1 MTERVLVVGTGLIG
15 GSIALA
21 LRQGAELVVRGF
33 DTVPANAKA
42 AMDLGALDEVAEDL
56 SEGVKESDIV
66 VVATPVGEVLP
77 TVEVLA
83 ASARPGTIVTDVGS
97 TKSGIVLRAEAMLG
111 PQRPFVGGHPMAGTE
126 GEGVGSARADL
137 FVDAL
142 WILTPTDGTDSDAY
156 RRVNTLVGSLGAR
169 TLALDPAEH
178 DRLVALVSHLPYAI
192 ATALMAVAGE
202 EADPRVFRAAA
213 GSFRDVTR
221 TAGSNPTVWRDIF
234 ATNADAVV
242 RELDQFGAALNE
254 VRSAVADARW
264 ADLDAIIERARSARK
279 RFPPKGERTPAE
291 PVTLEVGVP
300 DRPGVFAE
308 ITTAIGEG
316 GINIEDLWVDH
327 TSVGGVLHVVVDG
340 RTTGDRAAE
349 LLTGKGFR
357 TTIVEDR

>member
-1 MTERVLVVGTGLIG
+1 MVGTGLIG

-21 LRQGAELVVRGF
+21 LRKNTDVLVRGF
-33 DTVPANAKA
+33 DALPANAMA
-42 AMDLGALDEVAEDL
+42 AMELGALDEVAEEL
-56 SEGVKESDIV
+56 PEAAAEADII
-66 VVATPVGEVLP
+66 VVATPVGEVLS
-77 TVEVLA
+77 TIDVLA
-83 ASARPGTIVTDVGS
+83 ANTRPGTIVTDVGS
-97 TKSGIVLRAEAMLG
+97 TKSGIVAKAEAML
-111 PQRPFVGGHPMAGTE
+111 RPDRSFVGGHPMAGTE
-126 GEGVGSARADL
+126 GEGVSSARPDL

-156 RRVNTLVGSLGAR
+156 RRVNALVGSLGAR
-169 TLALDPAEH
+169 TLALDPGEH

-202 EADPRVFRAAA
+202 EGDPRVFRAAA

-242 RELDQFGAALNE
+242 RELNQFGAMLDE
-254 VRSAVADARW
+254 LRSALADARW
-264 ADLDAIIERARSARK
+264 DDLESLIERARSARK

-291 PVTLEVGVP
+291 PVTLEVAVP

-327 TSVGGVLHVVVDG
+327 TAVGGVLHVVVDG
-340 RTTGDRAAE
+340 RATATQAAT
-349 LLTGKGFR
+349 LLGGRGFR
-357 TTIVEDR
+357 TTVVEDR

>member
-1 MTERVLVVGTGLIG
+1 MKERVLVVGTGLIG
-15 GSIALA
+15 GSVALA
-21 LRQGAELVVRGF
+21 LRKNTDAVVRGF
-33 DTVPANAKA
+33 DASPVNAKT
-42 AMDLGALDEVAEDL
+42 AMDIGALDELCADL
-56 SEGVKESDIV
+56 GTGAADADII

-77 TVEVLA
+77 TIEVLA
-83 ASARPGTIVTDVGS
+83 ASTGGGTIVTDVGS
-97 TKSGIVLRAEAMLG
+97 TKSGIVAKAEAMLG
-111 PQRPFVGGHPMAGTE
+111 PRRAFVGGHPMAGTE
-126 GEGVGSARADL
+126 GEGVASARADL

-142 WILTPTDGTDSDAY
+142 WILTPTDATDSDAY

-169 TLALDPAEH
+169 TLALDPDEH

-192 ATALMAVAGE
+192 ATALMAVAGDE
-202 EADPRVFRAAA
+202 GDPRVFRAAA

-221 TAGSNPTVWRDIF
+221 TAGSNPTIWRDIF
-234 ATNADAVV
+234 ATNSDAVI
-242 RELDQFGAALNE
+242 RELDQFGAMLRE
-254 VRSAVADARW
+254 LRSAIAGARW
-264 ADLDAIIERARSARK
+264 DDLDALIERARSARK

-327 TSVGGVLHVVVDG
+327 TTVGGVLHVVVDG
-340 RTTGDRAAE
+340 HPTATQAAE
-349 LLTGKGFR
+349 LLRDRGFR